1 MKTLKIAAL
10 MLALSFAVLMV
21 NAQPANNIDKIT
33 NAYFGLKNAL
43 ATGSGAAA
51 ENSAKSLLEA
61 LAAPEQLNA
70 DQQKIFNNYIEK
82 LKFDTR
88 HISEVS
94 DIEHQREHFESLS
107 KNLYEVLKGL
117 KMNTSTVY
125 MDYCPMK
132 KAYWL
137 SETQAI
143 KNPYYSDKTM
153 ATCGKTATTLAAAK

>member
-1 MKTLKIAAL
+1 MKIIKTIV
-10 MLALSFAVLMV
+10 LSFLLVLAISFAK
-21 NAQPANNIDKIT
+21 AQNNINGIT
-33 NAYFGLKNAL
+33 TAYFGLKNAL
-43 ATGSGAAA
+43 ANGSGVAA
-51 ENSAKSLLEA
+51 ENSAKAL
-61 LAAPEQLNA
+61 LAALTAPEKLA
-70 DQQKIFNNYIEK
+70 TDQQKIFDSYIDK

-117 KMNTSTVY
+117 KMNTATVY

-137 SETQAI
+137 SETSAI
-143 KNPYYSDKTM
+143 KNPYYSDKSM
-153 ATCGKTATTLAAAK
+153 ATCGKTTATLAAVK